1 MRFFQILK
9 KIAFNFMRLF
19 ALTKMKKEP
28 SEIFREFEERDE
40 IVSGGWKSLHGEVI
54 GIQTI
59 VLEHHE

>member
-1 MRFFQILK
+1 
-9 KIAFNFMRLF
+9 MRLF

-28 SEIFREFEERDE
+28 SEIFRQFEERDE

-54 GIQTI
+54 GIRTN